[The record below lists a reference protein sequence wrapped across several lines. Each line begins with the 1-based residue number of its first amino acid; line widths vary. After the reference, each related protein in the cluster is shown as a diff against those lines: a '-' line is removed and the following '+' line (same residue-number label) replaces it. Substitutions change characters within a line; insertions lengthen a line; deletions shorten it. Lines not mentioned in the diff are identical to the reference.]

1 MEEERQA
8 KAKKEAKLASKTAI
22 TPTVAAAPTT
32 PTETPPKEKP
42 EVMAVGKDK
51 LDPKNPLDA
60 KILEAINKQLE
71 KEKAADS
78 QKESTPQVESSKT
91 IPSPTISPVA
101 PIETAS
107 AVTPTMDKVEAEST
121 SEIATSISKLQSSF
135 DNLAASL
142 TTFPTNIKSLEKT
155 LQETFG
161 KLDKSS
167 LKKNKTTATVQDDK
181 GRVIS
186 NKTMAVVNMI
196 DKPISAGGVEPTDIT
211 AKETDKQQDRE
222 LLAQAIADKL
232 SEVLGNSGGTGLPD
246 IGDVIPDGNK
256 KTKGGKVPG
265 KMAGRLATLGKFG
278 GPLAAALT
286 VGTSAYEGYSDYQT
300 ANEQL
305 AAGTITQEEAK
316 TAKGGAVG
324 KGAGGAVGGLAGA
337 ATGALAGAAIGSVVP
352 VVGTA
357 IGGLIGGALGAWGG
371 SEVGKA
377 GGEYIGRGVS
387 QTGTSEPIL
396 DPESAAMS
404 ASMEPSTSPKVQ
416 PAIKQR
422 PGLGSSPMKVT
433 PNTSVNINAQ
443 ETKGQK
449 LSQITSDNSELKSS
463 AQSAQIIQPI
473 ISSSVTTTNN
483 KDNFI
488 PVAPRPRNDMSSI
501 ERYLDKVR

>member
-1 MEEERQA
+1 M
-8 KAKKEAKLASKTAI
+8 
-22 TPTVAAAPTT
+22 AA
-32 PTETPPKEKP
+32 
-42 EVMAVGKDK
+42 
-51 LDPKNPLDA
+51 
-60 KILEAINKQLE
+60 
-71 KEKAADS
+71 
-78 QKESTPQVESSKT
+78 
-91 IPSPTISPVA
+91 
-101 PIETAS
+101 
-107 AVTPTMDKVEAEST
+107 
-121 SEIATSISKLQSSF
+121 
-135 DNLAASL
+135 
-142 TTFPTNIKSLEKT
+142 
-155 LQETFG
+155 
-161 KLDKSS
+161 
-167 LKKNKTTATVQDDK
+167 
-181 GRVIS
+181 
-186 NKTMAVVNMI
+186 VNMV
-196 DKPISAGGVEPTDIT
+196 DKPISAGGVEPTDVT

-232 SEVLGNSGGTGLPD
+232 SEVLGSSGGSGLPD
-246 IGDVIPDGNK
+246 IGDIIPDGNK
-256 KTKGGKVPG
+256 KTKGGKAPG

-278 GPLAAALT
+278 GPLAAAVT

-337 ATGALAGAAIGSVVP
+337 ATGALAGAALGSIVP
-352 VVGTA
+352 VVGTV

-387 QTGTSEPIL
+387 KTGTSEPIL

-404 ASMEPSTSPKVQ
+404 ASMEPSMSPKVQ

-449 LSQITSDNSELKSS
+449 LSQITSDNSELKNS
-463 AQSAQIIQPI
+463 AQSAPIIQPI